1 MALSLTCNHC
11 KQEIVGSDED
21 ELVALIQEH
30 VAAHGQQHGRTHDVS
45 RDDVLR
51 RLSRQGAKGQADT

>member
-11 KQEIVGSDED
+11 KQEIIGSDED
-21 ELVALIQEH
+21 ELLALVQEH
-30 VAAHGQQHGRTHDVS
+30 VAAHPQQHGRSHEVS

-51 RLSRQGAKGQADT
+51 RLSRKDAKNQADT